1 MFFHFTKLRH
11 SMRKFST
18 AIVVPSLINLTPDSS
33 SSSTFFAALSLVLVS
48 MACSCWKCV
57 LQLLVFVMFFAETM
71 GGVGFGTLSF
81 GLILGTITAFI
92 YLRKT
97 GRLLVQ
103 ASTDHWLPMTSAE
116 VTCWRHYVPGTYPGQ
131 DILTERWIN
140 ENWADCLL
148 WSHSR
153 TVWWQ

>member
-1 MFFHFTKLRH
+1 MSERKHSSLWVCSFTLPNWDKKVLRRYCRSFFDQPYTWH
-11 SMRKFST
+11 
-18 AIVVPSLINLTPDSS
+18 S

-57 LQLLVFVMFFAETM
+57 LQLLVSVMFFPETM

-116 VTCWRHYVPGTYPGQ
+116 VTCWRPYVPGTYPGQ

-140 ENWADCLL
+140 ENWADCL
-148 WSHSR
+148 
-153 TVWWQ
+153 